1 MPELS
6 AMTRNRKTFGNTAFV
21 AALTGS
27 LLLGAASIPAYGA
40 EQNIGTPGSPAAP
53 DLKHRSHLPM
63 PNTPRPTL
71 TTYDAKNPDSKFP
84 PIEQLRPPQG
94 APNVLLILI
103 DDAGFGSSSTF
114 GGPCQTPTL
123 DKLAKG
129 GLRYNRFHTTAI
141 CSPTRQALLTG
152 RNHHSVGMA
161 GITEIATGAPGYCSV
176 RPNSMV
182 PLAETLKLNGY
193 ATAQFGKN
201 HEVPVWQTSPIG
213 PFDAWPTGG
222 GGFDYFYGFLGGE
235 ANQWYPTLYEGT
247 TPVEN
252 KKTPEQ
258 GYHLMTDM
266 TDKAIKWIAQ
276 EKALAPDKPFFIYFA
291 PGATHAPH
299 HVAKEWIDK
308 YKGKFDQGWDKL
320 REETFARQKKIEVI
334 PADCQ
339 LTARPTEIPAWDAM
353 PEAFKPVLRRE
364 MEVYAGFMEYTD
376 YEVGRVVEM
385 LEKLNILDDTL
396 IYYIVGDNGASAEG
410 GVNGSFNEMSY
421 FNGLQG
427 LETAEYLTAR
437 LDKLGGP
444 ESYNHYAVGWA
455 HAMNT
460 PYQWTKQVASHWGG
474 TRNATVVHWP
484 KGIKAK
490 GEIRSQFA
498 HVIDVAPTVLEAAG
512 LPQPESVNGI
522 QQDPIEGTSMLYS
535 FNEAKAPERH
545 DVQYFEIMGNRGIY
559 YKGWSAVTKHYTPWI
574 QVKRPPFDDDV
585 WELYDG
591 SKDWSQANE
600 LAKQMPEKLH
610 ELQRQWLIEA
620 AHYKVL
626 PLDDRLFEKLN
637 PDLAGRPVL
646 IKGKTQLLFGGMG
659 RLSEN
664 CVLNIKNKSH
674 SATAEI
680 VVPEKGAEG
689 VIVCQGANIG
699 GWSLYAK
706 NGKLKY
712 CYNWGGFKN
721 FFAESADPLPVGQHQ
736 VRMEFAYAGGGPG
749 KGGKVTLYSD
759 GKKVGEG
766 DVAATLATIFSADDG
781 CDVGEDSG
789 SAVSPDYGSVGNAF
803 NGEVKGVQL
812 SIADDPNSSDNL
824 VKPEDAIKAAMGRQ

>member
-1 MPELS
+1 
-6 AMTRNRKTFGNTAFV
+6 
-21 AALTGS
+21 
-27 LLLGAASIPAYGA
+27 
-40 EQNIGTPGSPAAP
+40 
-53 DLKHRSHLPM
+53 M
-63 PNTPRPTL
+63 PNTTRPQTVV
-71 TTYDAKNPDSKFP
+71 YDAKNPDSKNP
-84 PIEQLRPPQG
+84 PIEQLRPPKG
-94 APNVLLILI
+94 APNVLVILV
-103 DDAGFGSSSTF
+103 DDAGFGSSATF
-114 GGPCQTPTL
+114 GGPCATPTL
-123 DKLAKG
+123 DRLAKG
-129 GLRYNRFHTTAI
+129 GLLYNRFHTTAI

-161 GITEIATGAPGYCSV
+161 GITEIATGAPGYSSV
-176 RPNSMV
+176 RPNSMA

-201 HEVPVWQTSPIG
+201 HEVPVWQTSPVG

-222 GGFDYFYGFLGGE
+222 GGFEYFYGFLGGE

-266 TDKAIKWIAQ
+266 TDKAIKWISQ
-276 EKALAPDKPFFIYFA
+276 EKMLAPDKPFFIYFA

-299 HVAKEWIDK
+299 HVAKEWADK

-320 REETFARQKKIEVI
+320 REETFARQKQLGVI

-339 LTARPTEIPAWDAM
+339 LTARPKEVPAWDSM
-353 PEAFKPVLRRE
+353 PEAFKPALRRE
-364 MEVYAGFMEYTD
+364 MEVYAGYMEFTD
-376 YEVGRVVEM
+376 SNVGRVVD
-385 LEKLNILDDTL
+385 LLDKLKILDDTL

-410 GVNGSFNEMSY
+410 GINGCFNEMSY
-421 FNGLQG
+421 FNGLQDF
-427 LETAEYLTAR
+427 ETPEYLTAR

-484 KGIKAK
+484 NGIKAK
-490 GEIRSQFA
+490 GEIRSQFT

-512 LPQPESVNGI
+512 LPQPQSVNGI
-522 QQDPIEGTSMLYS
+522 QQDPIEGTSMRYS
-535 FNEAKAPERH
+535 FDGAKAPEQH
-545 DVQYFEIMGNRGIY
+545 DVQYFEIMGNRGLY

-574 QVKRPPFDDDV
+574 NSKRPAFDDDV

-591 SKDWSQANE
+591 SKDWSQAND

-646 IKGKTQLLFGGMG
+646 IKGKTQLLAGGMG

-674 SATAEI
+674 SVTADI
-680 VVPEKGAEG
+680 VVPEKGAKG
-689 VIVCQGANIG
+689 VIICQGANIG
-699 GWSLYAK
+699 GWTLYAHE
-706 NGKLKY
+706 GKLKY
-712 CYNWGGFKN
+712 CYNWGGLKN
-721 FFAESADPLPVGQHQ
+721 FMVESTDVLPAGRRQ
-736 VRMEFAYAGGGPG
+736 VRMEFAYAGGGMG
-749 KGGKVTLYSD
+749 KGGKVTLYTD

-766 DVAATLATIFSADDG
+766 NVEATLATIFSADDG

-789 SAVSPDYGSVGNAF
+789 AAVSPDYTSENNRF
-803 NGEVKGVQL
+803 NGEIKGVQL
-812 SIADDPNSSDNL
+812 SIADDPNNHE
-824 VKPEDAIKAAMGRQ
+824 VKPEDAINAAMGRQ